1 MNRCIVFIRIEWL
14 CPSSW
19 SYFIQRFTLCGFKC
33 HLLSL
38 PNGPNN
44 VGKNNLPQQ
53 YSETGNAFNLEGAV
67 EFFSRAIDEYPSPPI
82 LIGHCMGGLIVQ
94 VLLSRGLG
102 SLGIAISPIPTSP
115 LLRRWRA
122 LRRHS
127 QRKRVKLS
135 LRKVRALSLR
145 KSVTQV
151 LFTDD
156 CRAPLLLI
164 SGGRDQLA
172 PPFVVKHTF
181 RRYRVS
187 AADTYYQNF
196 PRSTHDLISEKE
208 GEEVADFIIQWIHG
222 QSFVPA

>member
-14 CPSSW
+14 CTSSW
-19 SYFIQRFTLCGFKC
+19 SYFIQRFTLCGFQC

-44 VGKNNLPQQ
+44 VGKNNLSQR
-53 YSETGNAFNLEGAV
+53 YSETGNAFNLEDAV

-135 LRKVRALSLR
+135 LRRVRALSLR

-151 LFTDD
+151 LFSGD

-164 SGGRDQLA
+164 SGGKDQLA

-181 RRYRVS
+181 RRYRIS

-196 PRSTHDLISEKE
+196 PRSTHDLLSEKE
-208 GEEVADFIIQWIHG
+208 GEEVADFIIQWR
-222 QSFVPA
+222 